1 MQQPATVPQSMA
13 PVNLSG
19 LVGDDW
25 DGETVVK
32 KPAALT
38 TSRHRDRPSSRHAA
52 QQQQQQQQQ
61 QPQQRPQSQQQQ
73 GPQPAKPFN
82 PDETVNLRDGDIE
95 VDLDFGDETQHIAAP
110 PRRQR

>member
-1 MQQPATVPQSMA
+1 
-13 PVNLSG
+13 
-19 LVGDDW
+19 VGDDW

-52 QQQQQQQQQ
+52 QQQQQ
-61 QPQQRPQSQQQQ
+61 RPQSQQQQ

-95 VDLDFGDETQHIAAP
+95 VELDFGDETQHIAAP